1 MLLQNKNNKN
11 LNDIAR
17 VRLIQSQSTVTEINR
32 YKKYV
37 YFYIYIYI
45 IKKSIDCPKQSARS
59 FTRFRSSDS
68 HNKLQRTDIPSVQIH
83 NNKL

>member
-1 MLLQNKNNKN
+1 MY
-11 LNDIAR
+11 I
-17 VRLIQSQSTVTEINR
+17 
-32 YKKYV
+32 
-37 YFYIYIYI
+37 FIYIYI